1 MLVLIRGAGDLATG
15 TALRLHRAGL
25 SVVMTDLPHPTA
37 IRRTVCFSEA
47 IVHGRC
53 TVEDITAVAI
63 ATPEQAA
70 AVLAEG
76 HIPILADPEGTAIA
90 ALHPDA
96 VADVIL
102 AKRNLGTK
110 ITDAPIVVAAGP
122 GFTAGVDCHAVVE
135 TMRGHYLGRV
145 IYDGSAQPNTSVPG
159 LIGGFAGERVLRAP
173 ADGVFR
179 CVRAIGDQVEAGDVV
194 ATVDGVPMTC
204 TIGGILRGLLA
215 DGTPV
220 HKGMKSGDVDPRCAL
235 DHCFCASDK
244 ALAVGGGVLEAILH
258 FASKKGGI

>member
-53 TVEDITAVAI
+53 TVEDVTAVAI
-63 ATPEQAA
+63 ETPEQAA

-122 GFTAGVDCHAVVE
+122 GFTAGPGPGGGS
-135 TMRGHYLGRV
+135 MLIPLGANS
-145 IYDGSAQPNTSVPG
+145 ISSSKNTRISP
-159 LIGGFAGERVLRAP
+159 LNLMAATVLRATQ
-173 ADGVFR
+173 
-179 CVRAIGDQVEAGDVV
+179 RARLEERDSRASSLSKS
-194 ATVDGVPMTC
+194 ATC
-204 TIGGILRGLLA
+204 ILKLCKEWRLTL
-215 DGTPV
+215 
-220 HKGMKSGDVDPRCAL
+220 
-235 DHCFCASDK
+235 
-244 ALAVGGGVLEAILH
+244 IW
-258 FASKKGGI
+258 